1 MSGPSANRP
10 AFKPLADRSAAID
23 AAVRKIMSPVRA
35 DATTRPGVMTAEPA
49 TAEPDTTT
57 AEPDTVSE
65 GESEAVSDRPWVTI
79 VWDDPINLMNY
90 VTHVF
95 MTVFGYPEPKA
106 TRLMLQVH
114 QLGKAIV
121 SSGPRE
127 RMEFDVSR
135 LHSFGLWATVS
146 KQS

>member
-1 MSGPSANRP
+1 
-10 AFKPLADRSAAID
+10 
-23 AAVRKIMSPVRA
+23 MSPVRA

>member
-1 MSGPSANRP
+1 MSAPTLQ
-10 AFKPLADRSAAID
+10 PLPMRLESD
-23 AAVRKIMSPVRA
+23 V
-35 DATTRPGVMTAEPA
+35 A
-49 TAEPDTTT
+49 TAEPEIDTEQQNE
-57 AEPDTVSE
+57 AESDAE
-65 GESEAVSDRPWVTI
+65 SDRPWVTI

-114 QLGKAIV
+114 QSGRAIV

-127 RMEFDVSR
+127 RMEFDVAR
-135 LHSFGLWATVS
+135 LHGFGLWATVS
-146 KQS
+146 HDS

>member
-10 AFKPLADRSAAID
+10 ALKPPADSSAPTGTDVLKITLLVSAASTAQPD
-23 AAVRKIMSPVRA
+23 
-35 DATTRPGVMTAEPA
+35 TMTAEPA
-49 TAEPDTTT
+49 TAEPDTAI

-65 GESEAVSDRPWVTI
+65 GETEALSDRPWVTI

-146 KQS
+146 KES